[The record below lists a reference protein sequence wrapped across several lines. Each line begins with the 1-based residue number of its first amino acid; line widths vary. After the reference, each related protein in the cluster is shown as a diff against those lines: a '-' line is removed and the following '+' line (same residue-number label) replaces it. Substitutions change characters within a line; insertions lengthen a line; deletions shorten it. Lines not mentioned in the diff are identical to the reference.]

1 MRYGRWPHEVAAL
14 PFHYYLALRED
25 WIEANT
31 PAPVEEDDGGF
42 EGVQDFDLNAQ
53 SLKGEAV

>member
-31 PAPVEEDDGGF
+31 PIPVEDDDGF
-42 EGVQDFDLNAQ
+42 DGVEAFDINAK
-53 SLKGEAV
+53 SLRGEAV

>member
-1 MRYGRWPHEVAAL
+1 VAAL

-25 WIEANT
+25 WIESQAVA
-31 PAPVEEDDGGF
+31 PAEDDDGF
-42 EGVQDFDLNAQ
+42 AGLEGFDLNAK

>member
-25 WIEANT
+25 WIDSQYV
-31 PAPVEEDDGGF
+31 APVEEDDGF
-42 EGVQDFDLNAQ
+42 DGVEAFDLNAK